1 MTRTYSQMHRTDKYS
16 EHSSVI
22 WSIWPNGWGSVY
34 ELSGSGFESSSRHL
48 HFRFC
53 ICFEQEVPWQS
64 GNYRVWINSETRTSH
79 DRNIQLKD
87 SHEATLNAD
96 HTHMNEL
103 LPKVFLWLY
112 ENLTECFWEIFLTQL
127 FLKVICFK
135 GLELRNWYVIFRSG
149 VHL

>member
-1 MTRTYSQMHRTDKYS
+1 MHRTDNYL
-16 EHSSVI
+16 EHSSAI
-22 WSIWPNGWGSVY
+22 WSIWPNGWGFVY

-48 HFRFC
+48 HFRFW
-53 ICFEQEVPWQS
+53 ICFKQEVPWHS
-64 GNYRVWINSETRTSH
+64 GNYRVWIISETRTSH

-87 SHEATLNAD
+87 SHGATLNAD
-96 HTHMNEL
+96 HTYINEL

-135 GLELRNWYVIFRSG
+135 GLELRNWYLIFRSG